1 MKSKIAYAEDTW
13 TTKQMVYTFACTIGC
28 FIDDD
33 WNLIERVVDFK
44 PLDDKEHKG
53 IYAGLAFID
62 GAAAR
67 GGLKQISVYIE
78 YI

>member
-1 MKSKIAYAEDTW
+1 VKSKIAYAEDTW

-33 WNLIERVVDFK
+33 WNLIERVLDFQ

-53 IYAGLAFID
+53 IYAGLSFVN

-67 GGLKQISVYIE
+67 GGLKQISY
-78 YI
+78 Y